1 MKILRKNTDITI
13 NLNLDTNFNLD
24 LGREE
29 GLELFEDQTLNKLIN
44 PIENYETDRFQF
56 KPYSGLTADADDLQ
70 CNIWYYFYFYNLAN
84 PATHVGGTNYIY
96 VGITPDENVSL
107 IKSVSKCFFRLEFY
121 KVPNGQE
128 PSKTNRKLAFS
139 RNIPLVSGE
148 RVLYQDYNREVVLP
162 IFMGSKYR
170 NRENMYLYWFQ
181 DQSVLNG
188 TIFTGD
194 TFYMTARFF
203 NAKDGSI
210 LNFGNKS
217 IISGDPVTD
226 SDDLYYKVVLDFTDL
241 TYQIYNSIDQ
251 PIGYFNTPIN
261 FYEIS

>member
-29 GLELFEDQTLNKLIN
+29 GLELFEEQTLNKLVN

-56 KPYSGLTADADDLQ
+56 EPYSGLTGDVNDLQ
-70 CNIWYYFYFYNLAN
+70 CNIWYYFYFYDLLM
-84 PATHVGGTNYIY
+84 TSHELDYKY
-96 VGITPDENVSL
+96 VGITPSENVSL

-121 KVPNGQE
+121 KIPNGQN
-128 PSKTNRKLAFS
+128 PSKANRKLAFS
-139 RNIPLVSGE
+139 RNISLVSGE
-148 RVLYQDYNREVVLP
+148 KVLYQDYNRYIALP
-162 IFMGSKYR
+162 VFMGSKHR

-194 TFYMTARFF
+194 TFYMTAKFF
-203 NAKDGSI
+203 NAKDGTI

-217 IISGDPVTD
+217 ITSGSAVTE
-226 SDDLYYKVVLDFTDL
+226 SDDLYYKVILNFNDL
-241 TYQIYNSIDQ
+241 TYKIFNSADQ
-251 PIGYFNTPIN
+251 PIGYFNSPIN

>member
-29 GLELFEDQTLNKLIN
+29 GLELFEEQTLNKLVN

-56 KPYSGLTADADDLQ
+56 KPYSGLTGDIDDLQ
-70 CNIWYYFYFYNLAN
+70 CNIWYNFYFYNLAN
-84 PATHVGGTNYIY
+84 PQTHIGGTNYIY
-96 VGITPDENVSL
+96 VGITPSENISL
-107 IKSVSKCFFRLEFY
+107 IKSVTKCFFRLEFF
-121 KVPNGQE
+121 KVPYNQK

-139 RNIPLVSGE
+139 RNISLVSGE
-148 RVLYQDYNREVVLP
+148 KVFYENYNREVVLP
-162 IFMGSKYR
+162 IFMGSKHR

-181 DQSVLNG
+181 DQSVLDG

-194 TFYMTARFF
+194 TFYMTAKFF
-203 NAKDGSI
+203 NAKDGTI
-210 LNFGNKS
+210 VNFGNKS
-217 IISGDPVTD
+217 IASDGNVID
-226 SDDLYYKVVLDFTDL
+226 SDNLYYKVVLNFDDL
-241 TYQIYNSIDQ
+241 TYQIYDSTNQ